1 MSNGILV
8 VVSAPSGCG
17 KDTIVNEVVKSNPDK
32 YHISI
37 SKTTRPMREGEI
49 EGINYYFVSKDE
61 FEKDISDGEILEY
74 TVYNDYYYGT
84 PVSEVKSN
92 LEKGKIVILIIEVEG
107 GGNIKK
113 LFPDAC
119 KIFIIPPSFE
129 ILERRLRNRGTD
141 SEDRI
146 IKRLTTARS
155 EIMRVDEYDYVVEND
170 VLSDAV
176 SDVIAIIKAEK
187 LKYKNMK
194 NKASEVIENA

>member
-61 FEKDISDGEILEY
+61 FEKNISDGEILEY

-155 EIMRVDEYDYVVEND
+155 EIMRVNEYDYVVEND